1 MDGMGLG
8 LGWMDLC
15 AGLLYEHRF
24 AMLII
29 NTNSIKINNS
39 SFKERI
45 NFEIHILGP
54 IMSSLEKRCFVQ
66 KQFITI
72 GK

>member
-24 AMLII
+24 AMLIKKDKGFPCNERGQRI
-29 NTNSIKINNS
+29 PMQRKRTKDSHEKKDKG
-39 SFKERI
+39 FPCKEDW
-45 NFEIHILGP
+45 F
-54 IMSSLEKRCFVQ
+54 SLQ
-66 KQFITI
+66 KF
-72 GK
+72 